1 MRSVRALLIGY
12 FLIALVA
19 GAPII
24 SVMVAGSIASW
35 NGCELHEGFRNPC
48 IVNGTDIGD
57 TLYTMGVLGWLMIA
71 TIPLGLAAVVA
82 WTLIWYVVRRL
93 TGRPVSPPAVR
104 PPAPSPNPE
113 V

>member
-12 FLIALVA
+12 FLIVLVA

-24 SVMVAGSIASW
+24 SVIVAGAIASW

-71 TIPLGLAAVVA
+71 TIPLGLAALVA

-93 TGRPVSPPAVR
+93 KARAEPVPQAHV
-104 PPAPSPNPE
+104 
-113 V
+113 